1 MKIYLADKEVIKEG
15 WGVSVWVRAGPGKR
29 IGGDRWPSKIATVLS
44 MIMDC
49 RVRPSSMTRH
59 ST

>member
-29 IGGDRWPSKIATVLS
+29 KKRVCD
-44 MIMDC
+44 
-49 RVRPSSMTRH
+49 RVRLAQL
-59 ST
+59 